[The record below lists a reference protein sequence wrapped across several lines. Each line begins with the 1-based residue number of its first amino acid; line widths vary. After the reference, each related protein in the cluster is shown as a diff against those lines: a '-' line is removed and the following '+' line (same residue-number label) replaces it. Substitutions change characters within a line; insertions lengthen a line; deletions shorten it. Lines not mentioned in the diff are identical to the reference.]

1 MRRFGSS
8 YSAMVMI
15 RNSELLRCHLEWR
28 LCIRILSACDGK
40 MVDQFLYDDAMS
52 GIVPLSYAITTIL
65 LSTTMQLQV
74 ATRKRV
80 LHPESDRR
88 SFSEVCLSDV
98 RRCVYA
104 IQILNRAIC
113 QCSSVNL
120 FFEDVLCVC
129 SLVVLSL
136 HKALREYEQVCQQNT
151 VSEDVDAL
159 HSGEI
164 PQFVISVEM
173 DSLLYQLFAGKRL
186 SLDRFAVPKEYYPI
200 VSRYLD

>member
-1 MRRFGSS
+1 MRPFGSS
-8 YSAMVMI
+8 FLALVTI
-15 RNSELLRCHLEWR
+15 RNSDALRCHLEWR
-28 LCIRILSACDGK
+28 FFLRILSACDGK
-40 MVDQFLYDDAMS
+40 TVDQFLYDDAMS

-74 ATRKRV
+74 ATRKQL
-80 LHPESDRR
+80 LHPENDRR
-88 SFSEVCLSDV
+88 FDSAVCLSDV

-104 IQILNRAIC
+104 VQTLNRVIR

-136 HKALREYEQVCQQNT
+136 HKALKEYEEVRQRNA

-159 HSGEI
+159 RSGRFF
-164 PQFVISVEM
+164 FVLRE
-173 DSLLYQLFAGKRL
+173 
-186 SLDRFAVPKEYYPI
+186 
-200 VSRYLD
+200 